1 MAPQNLPSWAELT
14 REERFFT
21 CILFNDLNEKP
32 RPFWNLFFDQLGYD
46 SSVKVIDQG
55 YEVCLFRDAAREDF
69 ELIELH
75 SDLVHVKFDLVLTLS
90 NQAMVIIEAKAH
102 QGFSNSQLKMLKRAR
117 EILQSSALWPAKTIH
132 LVGLYSSK
140 YSPREKTRRY
150 FDALITWDEIAPVYS
165 HNHDA
170 YQRANCIYGN

>member
-1 MAPQNLPSWAELT
+1 MALQNLPGWAELT

-21 CILFNDLNEKP
+21 CILFNDLKENSG
-32 RPFWNLFFDQLGYD
+32 PFWNLFFDQLEYD
-46 SSVKVIDQG
+46 SYVEVIDQG

-90 NQAMVIIEAKAH
+90 NQAIVIIEAKAH
-102 QGFSNSQLKMLKRAR
+102 QGFLTSQLKMLERAR
-117 EILQSSALWPAKTIH
+117 EILQSSSLWPAKTIH
-132 LVGLYSSK
+132 LAGLCSSK
-140 YSPREKTRRY
+140 YSPREKTRQY

-165 HNHDA
+165 HNHNV
-170 YQRANCIYGN
+170 YQKANCIYGN